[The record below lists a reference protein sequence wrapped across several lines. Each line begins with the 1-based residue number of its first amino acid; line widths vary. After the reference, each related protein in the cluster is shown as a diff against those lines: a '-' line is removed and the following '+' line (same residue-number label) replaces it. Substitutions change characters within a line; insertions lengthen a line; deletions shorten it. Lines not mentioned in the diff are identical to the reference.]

1 MSAPAEPLR
10 VDTQLSGVILAACPE
25 LPQPLFDE
33 GMRVARRHAGDAPLE
48 LHHVLS
54 GFGWV
59 LLNVDEE
66 ERYLAEGLSFCEQA
80 ADLGSAEGASAAG
93 DAWLLGDA
101 GDSDLQRS
109 LHRYRQ
115 ALAAEHKAAAIDVAY
130 VLEKLSD
137 EEPKR
142 AADYLREAEGLL
154 LQTAASAEAD
164 VASWG
169 CYGVGRLY
177 LDRRFF
183 GKADQA
189 ESWLLKSAELGWGPA
204 MDALAERVYRGK
216 DLSKSLEWREKY
228 RVWESEQDPD
238 EDEWPDTGDA
248 VASLA
253 EPRPRRWP
261 WLLALALL
269 ALLLWWRR

>member
-25 LPQPLFDE
+25 LPQELFDE
-33 GMRVARRHAGDAPLE
+33 GMRVARQHAGDAPQE

-59 LLNVDEE
+59 LLNEDEE
-66 ERYLAEGLSFCEQA
+66 ERYLAEGLGFCEQA
-80 ADLGSAEGASAAG
+80 ADLGSVEGAEAAG
-93 DAWLLGDA
+93 EAWLFGDA
-101 GDSDLQRS
+101 GDADLQRS

-115 ALAAEHKAAAIDVAY
+115 ALAAGHQASAIRVAY
-130 VLEKLSD
+130 VLEKLS
-137 EEPKR
+137 EAEPKR
-142 AADYLREAEGLL
+142 AADYLREAEELL
-154 LQTAASAEAD
+154 LQASASAEAG

-169 CYGVGRLY
+169 CYGLGRLY

-204 MDALAERVYRGK
+204 MDALAERIYRGK

-238 EDEWPDTGDA
+238 EDEWPDTGEA
-248 VASLA
+248 IASLA
-253 EPRPRRWP
+253 EPRSRRWP